1 MPSDETIIT
10 KQETTEVLDNKGNS
24 APSEGAKTLS
34 DIFDKMIEAKA
45 EGEDP
50 KAAIKEV
57 AQEKAEEQEPKA
69 ESKQEA
75 PKAEA
80 TTKAEPSELEKK
92 LEEKQTAKD
101 EAAKEEEISRESL
114 RKMFDKNPEKE
125 KAKSADKEEAK
136 SEVDDVPEEELQVLP
151 YDKPKTAKRI
161 NALLAKI
168 KQVESRET
176 DTRKQAE
183 EKAKRLSEL
192 EQELSTV
199 KSANPAT
206 DEKIKAQL
214 DELAMYRRRYEL
226 DTDPELKEKFDTR
239 IETQEV
245 AILDHLKKRGATD
258 ELVKLIQ
265 NEGGWARFASSNN
278 TMTLPDEDGGT
289 RQVSMA
295 ELAETII
302 NALPLGE
309 RKAIEAA
316 MMDQIQTQSAKKLH
330 YEEQVKKAKEY
341 FSKRDEESKK
351 AMADQ
356 QRQIEEARKSVEKWQ
371 SEVEQS
377 DWLKDREVPAK
388 ATPEQKQAIQEHNRY
403 NAQLRSLLKKAVSTT
418 DLNGMLEIVHDS
430 VRYYDERRNTASLKR
445 EVDSLRSEL
454 QAKQAELDKFKGAS
468 RSVPRAGSVSSNAT
482 APSAAEK
489 RPRSLE
495 EAFDRLSRG
504 EGLSDE

>member
-10 KQETTEVLDNKGNS
+10 KQETSEILDNKGNS
-24 APSEGAKTLS
+24 SPSEGAKTLS
-34 DIFDKMIEAKA
+34 DIFDKMIEAKS

-50 KAAIKEV
+50 KLAIKEV
-57 AQEKAEEQEPKA
+57 EQEKAEQAKPEPKA
-69 ESKQEA
+69 ETVKEEPAAKS
-75 PKAEA
+75 
-80 TTKAEPSELEKK
+80 EPSDLDKK
-92 LEEKQTAKD
+92 LEDKKPAAE
-101 EAAKEEEISRESL
+101 EPAKEEDVSRDSL
-114 RKMFDKNPEKE
+114 RKMFEKKDAE
-125 KAKSADKEEAK
+125 KAKAAVKEDKKDTLE
-136 SEVDDVPEEELQVLP
+136 DVSEEELQVLP
-151 YDKPKTAKRI
+151 HDKPKTAKRI
-161 NALLAKI
+161 NALLSKI
-168 KQVESRET
+168 KEVESRET
-176 DTRKQAE
+176 ETRKQAE
-183 EKAKRLSEL
+183 EKAKRLAEL
-192 EQELSTV
+192 EQQLSTV
-199 KSANPAT
+199 KSSDPTT
-206 DEKIKAQL
+206 DEKVKAQL

-226 DTDPELKEKFDTR
+226 DNDPELREKFDTR
-239 IETQEV
+239 IEAQES
-245 AILDHLKKRGATD
+245 AIVDHLKKRGATD

-295 ELAETII
+295 ELAETIV

-330 YEEQVKKAKEY
+330 YEDQVKKAKEY
-341 FSKRDEESKK
+341 FSKRDEEGRK
-351 AMADQ
+351 AQAEQ

-377 DWLKDREVPAK
+377 DWLKDKELPSK

-445 EVDSLRSEL
+445 EVDSLRAEL

-468 RSVPRAGSVSSNAT
+468 RSVPRAGSVSSNASAPT
-482 APSAAEK
+482 ATEK

-504 EGLSDE
+504 ESINEE

>member
-1 MPSDETIIT
+1 MPSEETIIT
-10 KQETTEVLDNKGNS
+10 KQETTEVLDNNGNTS
-24 APSEGAKTLS
+24 PSEGAKTLS
-34 DIFDKMIEAKA
+34 DIFDKMIEAKS

-50 KAAIKEV
+50 KLAIKEV
-57 AQEKAEEQEPKA
+57 EQQKAEQVKPEPKA
-69 ESKQEA
+69 ETVKEEPAAKS
-75 PKAEA
+75 
-80 TTKAEPSELEKK
+80 EPSDLDKK
-92 LEEKQTAKD
+92 LEDKKPAAE
-101 EAAKEEEISRESL
+101 EPAKEEDVSRDSL
-114 RKMFDKNPEKE
+114 RKMFEKKDSE
-125 KAKSADKEEAK
+125 KAKVADKEEK
-136 SEVDDVPEEELQVLP
+136 KDTLEDVSEEELQVLP
-151 YDKPKTAKRI
+151 HDKPKTAKRI
-161 NALLAKI
+161 NALLSKI
-168 KQVESRET
+168 KEVESRET
-176 DTRKQAE
+176 ETRKQAE
-183 EKAKRLSEL
+183 EKAKRLAEL
-192 EQELSTV
+192 EQQLSTV
-199 KSANPAT
+199 KSSDPTT

-226 DTDPELKEKFDTR
+226 DNDPELKEKFDTR
-239 IETQEV
+239 IEAQES
-245 AILDHLKKRGATD
+245 AIVDHLKKRGATD

-330 YEEQVKKAKEY
+330 YEDQVKKAKEY
-341 FSKRDEESKK
+341 FSKRDEEGRK
-351 AMADQ
+351 AQAEQ

-377 DWLKDREVPAK
+377 DWLKDKELPAK

-445 EVDSLRSEL
+445 EVDSLRAEL

-468 RSVPRAGSVSSNAT
+468 RSVPRAGSVSSNASAPT
-482 APSAAEK
+482 APEK

-504 EGLSDE
+504 ESINEE

>member
-10 KQETTEVLDNKGNS
+10 KQETSEVLDNKGNS
-24 APSEGAKTLS
+24 SPSEGAKTLS
-34 DIFDKMIEAKA
+34 DIFDKMIEAKS

-50 KAAIKEV
+50 KLAIKEV
-57 AQEKAEEQEPKA
+57 EQEKAEQAKPEPKA
-69 ESKQEA
+69 EPVKEEPAAKS
-75 PKAEA
+75 
-80 TTKAEPSELEKK
+80 EPSDLDKK
-92 LEEKQTAKD
+92 LEDKKPAAE
-101 EAAKEEEISRESL
+101 EPAKEEDVSRDSL
-114 RKMFDKNPEKE
+114 RKMFEKKDAE
-125 KAKSADKEEAK
+125 KAKASDKEEK
-136 SEVDDVPEEELQVLP
+136 KDTFEDVSEEELQVLP
-151 YDKPKTAKRI
+151 HDKPKTAKRI
-161 NALLAKI
+161 NALLSKI
-168 KQVESRET
+168 KEVESRET
-176 DTRKQAE
+176 ETRKQAE
-183 EKAKRLSEL
+183 EKAKRLAEL
-192 EQELSTV
+192 EQQLSTV
-199 KSANPAT
+199 KSSDPTT
-206 DEKIKAQL
+206 DEKVKAQL

-226 DTDPELKEKFDTR
+226 DNDPELKEKFDTR
-239 IETQEV
+239 IEAQEL
-245 AILDHLKKRGATD
+245 AIVDHLKKRGATD

-330 YEEQVKKAKEY
+330 YEDQVKKAKEY

-351 AMADQ
+351 ASAEQ

-371 SEVEQS
+371 AEVEQS
-377 DWLKDREVPAK
+377 EWLKDKELPAK
-388 ATPEQKQAIQEHNRY
+388 ATPEQKQAVQEHNRY

-445 EVDSLRSEL
+445 EVDSLRAEL

-468 RSVPRAGSVSSNAT
+468 RSVPRAGSVSSNASTPT
-482 APSAAEK
+482 ATEK

-504 EGLSDE
+504 ESINEE

>member
-10 KQETTEVLDNKGNS
+10 KQETSEILDNKGNS
-24 APSEGAKTLS
+24 SPSEGAKTLS
-34 DIFDKMIEAKA
+34 DIFDKMIEAKS

-50 KAAIKEV
+50 KLAIKEV
-57 AQEKAEEQEPKA
+57 EQEKAEQAKPEPKA
-69 ESKQEA
+69 ETVKEEPAAKS
-75 PKAEA
+75 
-80 TTKAEPSELEKK
+80 EPSDLDKK
-92 LEEKQTAKD
+92 LEDKKPAAE
-101 EAAKEEEISRESL
+101 EPAKEEDVSRDSL
-114 RKMFDKNPEKE
+114 RKMFEKKDAE
-125 KAKSADKEEAK
+125 KAKAADKEDKKDTLE
-136 SEVDDVPEEELQVLP
+136 DVSEEELQVLP
-151 YDKPKTAKRI
+151 HDKPKTAKRI
-161 NALLAKI
+161 NALLSKI
-168 KQVESRET
+168 KEVESRET
-176 DTRKQAE
+176 ETRKQAE
-183 EKAKRLSEL
+183 EKAKRLAEL
-192 EQELSTV
+192 EQQLSTV
-199 KSANPAT
+199 KSSDPTT
-206 DEKIKAQL
+206 DEKVKAQL

-226 DTDPELKEKFDTR
+226 DNDPELKEKFDTR
-239 IETQEV
+239 IEAQES
-245 AILDHLKKRGATD
+245 AIVDHLKKRGATD

-295 ELAETII
+295 ELAETIV

-330 YEEQVKKAKEY
+330 YEDQVKKAKEY
-341 FSKRDEESKK
+341 FSKRDEEGKK
-351 AMADQ
+351 AAAEQ

-377 DWLKDREVPAK
+377 DWLKDKDLPAK

-445 EVDSLRSEL
+445 EVDSLRAEL

-468 RSVPRAGSVSSNAT
+468 RSVPRAGSVSSNASAPT
-482 APSAAEK
+482 ATEK

-504 EGLSDE
+504 ESINEE

>member
-10 KQETTEVLDNKGNS
+10 KQETSEVLDNKGNS
-24 APSEGAKTLS
+24 SPSEGAKTLS
-34 DIFDKMIEAKA
+34 DIFDKMIEAKS

-50 KAAIKEV
+50 KLAIKEV
-57 AQEKAEEQEPKA
+57 EQEKAEQAKPEPKA
-69 ESKQEA
+69 ETVKEEPAAKS
-75 PKAEA
+75 
-80 TTKAEPSELEKK
+80 EPSDLDKK
-92 LEEKQTAKD
+92 LEDKKPAAE
-101 EAAKEEEISRESL
+101 EPAKEEDVSRDSL
-114 RKMFDKNPEKE
+114 RKMFEKKDAE
-125 KAKSADKEEAK
+125 KAKAADKEDKKDTLE
-136 SEVDDVPEEELQVLP
+136 DVSEEELQVLP
-151 YDKPKTAKRI
+151 HDKPKTAKRI
-161 NALLAKI
+161 NALLSKI
-168 KQVESRET
+168 KEVESRET
-176 DTRKQAE
+176 ETRKQAE
-183 EKAKRLSEL
+183 EKAKRLAEL
-192 EQELSTV
+192 EQQLSTV
-199 KSANPAT
+199 KSSDPTT
-206 DEKIKAQL
+206 DEKVKAQL

-226 DTDPELKEKFDTR
+226 DNDPELKEKFDTR
-239 IETQEV
+239 IEAQES
-245 AILDHLKKRGATD
+245 AIVDHLKKRGATD
-258 ELVKLIQ
+258 ELVKLNQ

-295 ELAETII
+295 ELAETIV

-330 YEEQVKKAKEY
+330 YEDQVKKAKEY
-341 FSKRDEESKK
+341 FSKRDEEGKK
-351 AMADQ
+351 AAAEQ

-377 DWLKDREVPAK
+377 DWLKDKDLPAK

-445 EVDSLRSEL
+445 EVDSLRAEL

-468 RSVPRAGSVSSNAT
+468 RSVPRAGSVSSNASAPT
-482 APSAAEK
+482 ATEK

-504 EGLSDE
+504 ESINEE

>member
-10 KQETTEVLDNKGNS
+10 KQETSEILDNKGNS
-24 APSEGAKTLS
+24 SPSEGAKTLS
-34 DIFDKMIEAKA
+34 DIFDKMIEAKS

-50 KAAIKEV
+50 KLAIKEV
-57 AQEKAEEQEPKA
+57 EQEKAEQAKPEPKA
-69 ESKQEA
+69 A
-75 PKAEA
+75 PVKEEPAA
-80 TTKAEPSELEKK
+80 KSEPSDLEKK
-92 LEEKQTAKD
+92 LEDKKPDTE
-101 EAAKEEEISRESL
+101 ESSKEEDVSRDSL
-114 RKMFDKNPEKE
+114 RKMFEKKDAE
-125 KAKSADKEEAK
+125 KAKAADKEEK
-136 SEVDDVPEEELQVLP
+136 KDTLEDVSEEELQVLP
-151 YDKPKTAKRI
+151 HDKPKTAKRI
-161 NALLAKI
+161 NALLSKI
-168 KQVESRET
+168 KEVESRET
-176 DTRKQAE
+176 ETRKQAE
-183 EKAKRLSEL
+183 EKAKRLAEL
-192 EQELSTV
+192 EQQLSTV
-199 KSANPAT
+199 KSSDPTT

-214 DELAMYRRRYEL
+214 DELSMYRRRYEL
-226 DTDPELKEKFDTR
+226 DNDPELKEKFDTR
-239 IETQEV
+239 IEAQES
-245 AILDHLKKRGATD
+245 AIVDHLKKRGATD

-295 ELAETII
+295 ELAETIV

-330 YEEQVKKAKEY
+330 YEDQVKKAKDY
-341 FSKRDEESKK
+341 FSKRDEEGRK
-351 AMADQ
+351 AAADQ

-377 DWLKDREVPAK
+377 DWLKDKELPAK

-403 NAQLRSLLKKAVSTT
+403 NSQLRSLLKKAVSTT

-445 EVDSLRSEL
+445 EVDSLRAEL

-468 RSVPRAGSVSSNAT
+468 RSVPRAGSVSSNASAPT
-482 APSAAEK
+482 ATEK

-504 EGLSDE
+504 ESINEE

>member
-1 MPSDETIIT
+1 MPSEETIIT
-10 KQETTEVLDNKGNS
+10 KQETTEVLDNNGNTS
-24 APSEGAKTLS
+24 PSEGAKTLS
-34 DIFDKMIEAKA
+34 DIFDKMIEAKS

-50 KAAIKEV
+50 KLAIKEV
-57 AQEKAEEQEPKA
+57 EQQKAEQVKPEPKA
-69 ESKQEA
+69 ETVKEEPAAKS
-75 PKAEA
+75 
-80 TTKAEPSELEKK
+80 EPSDLDKK
-92 LEEKQTAKD
+92 LEDKKPAAE
-101 EAAKEEEISRESL
+101 EPAKEEDVSRDSL
-114 RKMFDKNPEKE
+114 RKMFDKKDAE
-125 KAKSADKEEAK
+125 KAKAADKEDKKDTLE
-136 SEVDDVPEEELQVLP
+136 DVSEEELQVLP
-151 YDKPKTAKRI
+151 HDKPKTAKRI
-161 NALLAKI
+161 NALLSKI
-168 KQVESRET
+168 KEVESRET
-176 DTRKQAE
+176 ETRKQAE
-183 EKAKRLSEL
+183 EKAKRLAEL
-192 EQELSTV
+192 EQQLSTV
-199 KSANPAT
+199 KSSDPTT

-226 DTDPELKEKFDTR
+226 DNDPELKEKFDTR
-239 IETQEV
+239 IEAQES
-245 AILDHLKKRGATD
+245 AIVDHLKKRGATD

-330 YEEQVKKAKEY
+330 YEDQVKKAKEY
-341 FSKRDEESKK
+341 FSKRDEEGRK
-351 AMADQ
+351 AQAEQ

-377 DWLKDREVPAK
+377 DWLKDKELPAK

-445 EVDSLRSEL
+445 EVDSLRAEL

-468 RSVPRAGSVSSNAT
+468 RSVPRAGSVSSNASAPT
-482 APSAAEK
+482 APEK

-504 EGLSDE
+504 ESINEE

>member
-10 KQETTEVLDNKGNS
+10 KQETSEVLDNKGNS
-24 APSEGAKTLS
+24 SPSEGAKTLS
-34 DIFDKMIEAKA
+34 DIFDKMIEAKS

-50 KAAIKEV
+50 KLAIKEV
-57 AQEKAEEQEPKA
+57 EQEKAEQTKPEPKA
-69 ESKQEA
+69 ETVKEEPAVKS
-75 PKAEA
+75 
-80 TTKAEPSELEKK
+80 EPSDLDKK
-92 LEEKQTAKD
+92 LEEKKPAA
-101 EAAKEEEISRESL
+101 EEPAKEEDVSRDAL
-114 RKMFDKNPEKE
+114 RKMFEKKDAE
-125 KAKSADKEEAK
+125 KAKAADKEDK
-136 SEVDDVPEEELQVLP
+136 KDTLDDVSEEELQVLP
-151 YDKPKTAKRI
+151 HDKPKTAKRI
-161 NALLAKI
+161 NALLSKS
-168 KQVESRET
+168 KDVESRET
-176 DTRKQAE
+176 ETRKQAE
-183 EKAKRLSEL
+183 EKAKRLAEL
-192 EQELSTV
+192 EQQLSTV
-199 KSANPAT
+199 KSSDPTT
-206 DEKIKAQL
+206 DEKVKAQL

-226 DTDPELKEKFDTR
+226 DNDPELREKFDTR
-239 IETQEV
+239 IEAQES
-245 AILDHLKKRGATD
+245 AIVDHLKKRGATD

-295 ELAETII
+295 ELAETIV

-330 YEEQVKKAKEY
+330 YEDQVKKAKEY
-341 FSKRDEESKK
+341 FSKRDEEGRK
-351 AMADQ
+351 AQAEQ

-377 DWLKDREVPAK
+377 DWLKDKELPSK

-445 EVDSLRSEL
+445 EVDSLRAEL

-468 RSVPRAGSVSSNAT
+468 RSVPRAGSVSSNASAPT
-482 APSAAEK
+482 ATEK

-504 EGLSDE
+504 ESINEE

>member
-1 MPSDETIIT
+1 MPSEETIIT
-10 KQETTEVLDNKGNS
+10 KQETTEVLDNNGNTS
-24 APSEGAKTLS
+24 PSEGAKTLS
-34 DIFDKMIEAKA
+34 DIFDKMLEAKG

-50 KAAIKEV
+50 KGAINEV
-57 AQEKAEEQEPKA
+57 VQEKAAAEQPKA
-69 ESKQEA
+69 EQKQEVQKQEA
-75 PKAEA
+75 TAKTEA
-80 TTKAEPSELEKK
+80 SDLDKK
-92 LEEKQTAKD
+92 LEEKQAAKD
-101 EAAKEEEISRESL
+101 EVAKEEEVSRDSL
-114 RKMFDKNPEKE
+114 RKMFDKAPEKE
-125 KAKSADKEEAK
+125 KAKTSEKDDAK
-136 SEVDDVPEEELQVLP
+136 GEVDDVPEEELQVLP

-161 NALLAKI
+161 NALLSKI

-176 DTRKQAE
+176 ETRKQAD

-199 KSANPAT
+199 KSSNPAT

-214 DELAMYRRRYEL
+214 DELAMYRRRYEM
-226 DTDPELKEKFDTR
+226 DSDPELREKFDTR
-239 IETQEV
+239 IETQEI

-295 ELAETII
+295 ELAETIV

-316 MMDQIQTQSAKKLH
+316 MMDQIQTQSARKLH
-330 YEEQVKKAKEY
+330 YEDQVKKAKEY
-341 FSKRDEESKK
+341 FSKRDEEGKK
-351 AMADQ
+351 AAAEQ

-377 DWLKDREVPAK
+377 DWLKDKELPAK
-388 ATPEQKQAIQEHNRY
+388 ATAEQKQAIQEYNRY
-403 NAQLRSLLKKAVSTT
+403 NSQLRSLLKKAVSTT

-482 APSAAEK
+482 VPSAAEK

-504 EGLSDE
+504 EGLNDE

>member
-10 KQETTEVLDNKGNS
+10 KQETSEVLDNKGNS
-24 APSEGAKTLS
+24 SPSEGAKTLS
-34 DIFDKMIEAKA
+34 DIFDKMIEAKS

-50 KAAIKEV
+50 KLAIKEV
-57 AQEKAEEQEPKA
+57 EQEKAEQAKPEPKA
-69 ESKQEA
+69 ETVKEEPAAKS
-75 PKAEA
+75 
-80 TTKAEPSELEKK
+80 EPSDLDKK
-92 LEEKQTAKD
+92 LEDKKPAAE
-101 EAAKEEEISRESL
+101 EPAKEEDVSRDSL
-114 RKMFDKNPEKE
+114 RKMFEKKDAE
-125 KAKSADKEEAK
+125 KAKAADKEDKKDTLE
-136 SEVDDVPEEELQVLP
+136 DVSEEELQVLP
-151 YDKPKTAKRI
+151 HDKPKTAKRI
-161 NALLAKI
+161 NALLSKI
-168 KQVESRET
+168 KEVESRET
-176 DTRKQAE
+176 ETRKQAE
-183 EKAKRLSEL
+183 EKAKRLAEL
-192 EQELSTV
+192 EQQLSTV
-199 KSANPAT
+199 KSSDPTT
-206 DEKIKAQL
+206 DEKVKAQL

-226 DTDPELKEKFDTR
+226 DNDPELREKFDTR
-239 IETQEV
+239 IEAQES
-245 AILDHLKKRGATD
+245 AIVDHLKKRGATD

-295 ELAETII
+295 ELAETIV

-330 YEEQVKKAKEY
+330 YEDQVKKAKEY
-341 FSKRDEESKK
+341 FSKRDEEGRK
-351 AMADQ
+351 AQAEQ

-377 DWLKDREVPAK
+377 DWLKDKELPSK

-445 EVDSLRSEL
+445 EVDSLRAEL

-468 RSVPRAGSVSSNAT
+468 RSVPRAGSVSSNASAPT
-482 APSAAEK
+482 ATEK

-504 EGLSDE
+504 ESINEE

>member
-10 KQETTEVLDNKGNS
+10 KQETSEVLDNKGNS
-24 APSEGAKTLS
+24 SPSEGAKTLS
-34 DIFDKMIEAKA
+34 DIFDKMIEAKS

-50 KAAIKEV
+50 KLAIKEV
-57 AQEKAEEQEPKA
+57 EQEKAEQAKPEPKA
-69 ESKQEA
+69 ETVKEEPAAKS
-75 PKAEA
+75 
-80 TTKAEPSELEKK
+80 EPSDLDKK
-92 LEEKQTAKD
+92 LEDKKPAAE
-101 EAAKEEEISRESL
+101 EPAKEEDVSRDSL
-114 RKMFDKNPEKE
+114 RKMFEKKDAE
-125 KAKSADKEEAK
+125 KAKAADKEDK
-136 SEVDDVPEEELQVLP
+136 KDTLDDVSEEELQVLP
-151 YDKPKTAKRI
+151 HDKPKTAKRI
-161 NALLAKI
+161 NALLSKI
-168 KQVESRET
+168 KEVESRET
-176 DTRKQAE
+176 ETRKQAE
-183 EKAKRLSEL
+183 EKAKRLAEL
-192 EQELSTV
+192 EQQLSTV
-199 KSANPAT
+199 KSSDPTT
-206 DEKIKAQL
+206 DEKVKAQL

-226 DTDPELKEKFDTR
+226 DNDPELREKFDTR
-239 IETQEV
+239 IEAQES
-245 AILDHLKKRGATD
+245 AIVDHLKKRGATD

-295 ELAETII
+295 ELAETIV

-330 YEEQVKKAKEY
+330 YEDQVKKAKEY
-341 FSKRDEESKK
+341 FSKRDEEGKK
-351 AMADQ
+351 AAAEQ

-377 DWLKDREVPAK
+377 DWLKDKELPSK
-388 ATPEQKQAIQEHNRY
+388 ATPEQKQAIQEYNRY
-403 NAQLRSLLKKAVSTT
+403 NSQLRSLLKKAVSTT

-445 EVDSLRSEL
+445 EVDSLRAEL

-468 RSVPRAGSVSSNAT
+468 RSVPRAGSVSSNASAPT
-482 APSAAEK
+482 ATEK

-504 EGLSDE
+504 ESINEE

>member
-10 KQETTEVLDNKGNS
+10 KQETSEVLDNKGNS
-24 APSEGAKTLS
+24 SPSEGAKTLS
-34 DIFDKMIEAKA
+34 DIFDKMIEAKS

-50 KAAIKEV
+50 KLAIKEV
-57 AQEKAEEQEPKA
+57 EQEKAEQTKPEPKA
-69 ESKQEA
+69 ETVKEEPAVKS
-75 PKAEA
+75 
-80 TTKAEPSELEKK
+80 EPSDLDKK
-92 LEEKQTAKD
+92 LEEKKPAA
-101 EAAKEEEISRESL
+101 EEPAKEEDVSRDAL
-114 RKMFDKNPEKE
+114 RKMFEKKDAE
-125 KAKSADKEEAK
+125 KAKAADKEDK
-136 SEVDDVPEEELQVLP
+136 KDTLDDVSEEELQVLP
-151 YDKPKTAKRI
+151 HDKPKTAKRI
-161 NALLAKI
+161 NALLSKI
-168 KQVESRET
+168 KDVESRET
-176 DTRKQAE
+176 ETRKQAE
-183 EKAKRLSEL
+183 EKAKRLAEL
-192 EQELSTV
+192 EQQLSTV
-199 KSANPAT
+199 KSSDPTT
-206 DEKIKAQL
+206 DEKVKAQL

-226 DTDPELKEKFDTR
+226 DNDPELREKFDTR
-239 IETQEV
+239 IEAQES
-245 AILDHLKKRGATD
+245 AIVDHLKKRGATD

-295 ELAETII
+295 ELAETIV

-330 YEEQVKKAKEY
+330 YEDQVKKAKEY
-341 FSKRDEESKK
+341 FSKRDEEGRK
-351 AMADQ
+351 AQAEQ

-377 DWLKDREVPAK
+377 DWLKDKELPSK

-445 EVDSLRSEL
+445 EVDSLRAEL

-468 RSVPRAGSVSSNAT
+468 RSVPRAGSVSSNASAPT
-482 APSAAEK
+482 ATEK

-504 EGLSDE
+504 ESINEE

>member
-10 KQETTEVLDNKGNS
+10 KQETSEILDNKGNS
-24 APSEGAKTLS
+24 SPSEGAKTLS
-34 DIFDKMIEAKA
+34 DIFDKMIEAKS

-50 KAAIKEV
+50 KLAIKEV
-57 AQEKAEEQEPKA
+57 EQEKAEQAKPEPKA
-69 ESKQEA
+69 ETVKEEPAAKS
-75 PKAEA
+75 
-80 TTKAEPSELEKK
+80 EPSDLDKK
-92 LEEKQTAKD
+92 LEDKKPAAE
-101 EAAKEEEISRESL
+101 EPAKEEDVSRDSL
-114 RKMFDKNPEKE
+114 RKMFEKKDAE
-125 KAKSADKEEAK
+125 KAKAADKEDKKDTLE
-136 SEVDDVPEEELQVLP
+136 DVSEEELQVLP
-151 YDKPKTAKRI
+151 HDKPKTAKRI
-161 NALLAKI
+161 NALLSKI
-168 KQVESRET
+168 KEVESRET
-176 DTRKQAE
+176 ETRKQAE
-183 EKAKRLSEL
+183 EKAKRLAEL
-192 EQELSTV
+192 EQQLSTV
-199 KSANPAT
+199 KSSDPTT
-206 DEKIKAQL
+206 DEKVKAQL

-226 DTDPELKEKFDTR
+226 DNDPELKEKFDTR
-239 IETQEV
+239 IEAQES
-245 AILDHLKKRGATD
+245 AIVDHLKKRGATD

-295 ELAETII
+295 ELAETIV

-330 YEEQVKKAKEY
+330 YEDQVKKAKEY
-341 FSKRDEESKK
+341 FSKRDEEGRK
-351 AMADQ
+351 AQAEQ

-377 DWLKDREVPAK
+377 DWLKDKDLPAK

-445 EVDSLRSEL
+445 EVDSLRAEL

-468 RSVPRAGSVSSNAT
+468 RSVPRAGSVSSNASAPT
-482 APSAAEK
+482 ATEK

-504 EGLSDE
+504 ESINEE

>member
-1 MPSDETIIT
+1 MPSEETIIT
-10 KQETTEVLDNKGNS
+10 KQETTEVLDNNGNTS
-24 APSEGAKTLS
+24 PSEGAKTLS
-34 DIFDKMIEAKA
+34 DIFDKMIEAKS

-50 KAAIKEV
+50 KLAIKEV
-57 AQEKAEEQEPKA
+57 EQQKAEQVKPEPKA
-69 ESKQEA
+69 ETVKEEPAAKS
-75 PKAEA
+75 
-80 TTKAEPSELEKK
+80 EPSDLDKK
-92 LEEKQTAKD
+92 LEDKKPAAE
-101 EAAKEEEISRESL
+101 EPAKEEDVSRDSL
-114 RKMFDKNPEKE
+114 RKMFDKKDAE
-125 KAKSADKEEAK
+125 KAKAADKEDKKDTLE
-136 SEVDDVPEEELQVLP
+136 DVSEEELQVLP
-151 YDKPKTAKRI
+151 HDKPKTAKRI
-161 NALLAKI
+161 NALLSKI
-168 KQVESRET
+168 KEVESRET
-176 DTRKQAE
+176 ETRKQAE
-183 EKAKRLSEL
+183 EKAKRLAEL
-192 EQELSTV
+192 EQQLSTV
-199 KSANPAT
+199 KSSDPTT

-226 DTDPELKEKFDTR
+226 DNDPELKEKFDTR
-239 IETQEV
+239 IEAQES
-245 AILDHLKKRGATD
+245 AIVDHLKKRGATD

-330 YEEQVKKAKEY
+330 YEDQVKKAKEY
-341 FSKRDEESKK
+341 FSKRDEEGKK
-351 AMADQ
+351 AQAEQ

-377 DWLKDREVPAK
+377 DWLKDKELPAK

-445 EVDSLRSEL
+445 EVDSLRAEL

-468 RSVPRAGSVSSNAT
+468 RSVPRAGSVSSNASAPT
-482 APSAAEK
+482 APEK

-504 EGLSDE
+504 ESINEE

>member
-10 KQETTEVLDNKGNS
+10 KQETSEILDNKGNS
-24 APSEGAKTLS
+24 SPSEGAKTLS
-34 DIFDKMIEAKA
+34 DIFDKMIEAKS

-50 KAAIKEV
+50 KLAIKEV
-57 AQEKAEEQEPKA
+57 EQEKAEQAKPEPKPEPVKEEPA
-69 ESKQEA
+69 AKS
-75 PKAEA
+75 
-80 TTKAEPSELEKK
+80 EPSDLDKK
-92 LEEKQTAKD
+92 LEEKKAAA
-101 EAAKEEEISRESL
+101 EEPAKEEDVSRDSL
-114 RKMFDKNPEKE
+114 RKMFEKKDAE
-125 KAKSADKEEAK
+125 KAKAADKEEKKEAT
-136 SEVDDVPEEELQVLP
+136 DDVSEEELQVLP
-151 YDKPKTAKRI
+151 HDKPKTAKRI
-161 NALLAKI
+161 NALLSKI
-168 KQVESRET
+168 KDVESRET
-176 DTRKQAE
+176 ETRKQAE
-183 EKAKRLSEL
+183 EKAKRLAEL
-192 EQELSTV
+192 EQQLSTV
-199 KSANPAT
+199 KSSDPTT
-206 DEKIKAQL
+206 DEKVKAQL

-226 DTDPELKEKFDTR
+226 DNDPELREKFDTR
-239 IETQEV
+239 IEAQES
-245 AILDHLKKRGATD
+245 AIVDHLKKRGATD

-295 ELAETII
+295 ELAETIV

-330 YEEQVKKAKEY
+330 YEDQVKKAKEY
-341 FSKRDEESKK
+341 FSKRDEEGKK
-351 AMADQ
+351 AAADQ

-377 DWLKDREVPAK
+377 DWLKDKELPAK
-388 ATPEQKQAIQEHNRY
+388 ATTEQKQAIQEHNRY

-445 EVDSLRSEL
+445 EVDSLRAEL

-468 RSVPRAGSVSSNAT
+468 RSVPRAGSVSSNASAPT
-482 APSAAEK
+482 ATEK

-504 EGLSDE
+504 ESINEE

>member
-10 KQETTEVLDNKGNS
+10 KQETSEILDNKGNS
-24 APSEGAKTLS
+24 SPSEGAKTLS
-34 DIFDKMIEAKA
+34 DIFDKMIEAKS

-50 KAAIKEV
+50 KLAIKEV
-57 AQEKAEEQEPKA
+57 EQEKAEQAKPEPKA
-69 ESKQEA
+69 ETVKEEPAAKS
-75 PKAEA
+75 
-80 TTKAEPSELEKK
+80 EPSDLDKK
-92 LEEKQTAKD
+92 LEDKKPAAE
-101 EAAKEEEISRESL
+101 EPAKEEDVSRDSL
-114 RKMFDKNPEKE
+114 RKMFEKKDAE
-125 KAKSADKEEAK
+125 KAKAADKEDKKDTLE
-136 SEVDDVPEEELQVLP
+136 DVSEEELQVLP
-151 YDKPKTAKRI
+151 HDKPKTAKRI
-161 NALLAKI
+161 NALLSKI
-168 KQVESRET
+168 KEVESRET
-176 DTRKQAE
+176 ETRKQAE
-183 EKAKRLSEL
+183 EKAKRLAEL
-192 EQELSTV
+192 EQQLSTV
-199 KSANPAT
+199 KSSDPTT
-206 DEKIKAQL
+206 DEKVKAQL

-226 DTDPELKEKFDTR
+226 DNDPELREKFDTR
-239 IETQEV
+239 IEAQES
-245 AILDHLKKRGATD
+245 AIVDHLKKRGATD

-295 ELAETII
+295 ELAETIV

-330 YEEQVKKAKEY
+330 YEDQVKKAKEY
-341 FSKRDEESKK
+341 FSKRDEEGRK
-351 AMADQ
+351 AQAEQ

-377 DWLKDREVPAK
+377 DWLKDKELPSK

-445 EVDSLRSEL
+445 EVDSLRAEL

-468 RSVPRAGSVSSNAT
+468 RSVPRAGSVSSNASAPT
-482 APSAAEK
+482 ATEK

-504 EGLSDE
+504 ESINEE

>member
-10 KQETTEVLDNKGNS
+10 KQETSEILDNKGNS
-24 APSEGAKTLS
+24 SPSEGAKTLS
-34 DIFDKMIEAKA
+34 DIFDKMIEAKS

-50 KAAIKEV
+50 KLAIKEV
-57 AQEKAEEQEPKA
+57 EQEKAEQAKPGPKA
-69 ESKQEA
+69 ETVKEEPAAKS
-75 PKAEA
+75 
-80 TTKAEPSELEKK
+80 EPSDLDKK
-92 LEEKQTAKD
+92 LEDKKPAAE
-101 EAAKEEEISRESL
+101 EPAKEEDVSRDSL
-114 RKMFDKNPEKE
+114 RKMFEKKDAE
-125 KAKSADKEEAK
+125 KAKAADKEDKKDTLE
-136 SEVDDVPEEELQVLP
+136 DVSEEELQVLP
-151 YDKPKTAKRI
+151 HDKPKTAKRI
-161 NALLAKI
+161 NALLSKI
-168 KQVESRET
+168 KEVESRET
-176 DTRKQAE
+176 ETRKQAE
-183 EKAKRLSEL
+183 EKAKRLAEL
-192 EQELSTV
+192 EQQLSTV
-199 KSANPAT
+199 KSSDPTT
-206 DEKIKAQL
+206 DEKVKAQL

-226 DTDPELKEKFDTR
+226 DNDPELREKFDTR
-239 IETQEV
+239 IEAQES
-245 AILDHLKKRGATD
+245 AIVDHLKKRGATD

-295 ELAETII
+295 ELAETIV

-330 YEEQVKKAKEY
+330 YEDQVKKAKEY
-341 FSKRDEESKK
+341 FSKRDEEGKK
-351 AMADQ
+351 AAADQ

-377 DWLKDREVPAK
+377 DWLKDKELPAK
-388 ATPEQKQAIQEHNRY
+388 ATTEQKQAIQEHNRY

-445 EVDSLRSEL
+445 EVDSLRAEL

-468 RSVPRAGSVSSNAT
+468 RSVPRAGSVSSNASAPT
-482 APSAAEK
+482 ATEK

-504 EGLSDE
+504 ESINEE

>member
-10 KQETTEVLDNKGNS
+10 KQETSEVLDNKGNS
-24 APSEGAKTLS
+24 SPSEGAKTLS
-34 DIFDKMIEAKA
+34 DIFDKMIEAKS

-50 KAAIKEV
+50 KLAIKEV
-57 AQEKAEEQEPKA
+57 EQEKAEQAKPEPKA
-69 ESKQEA
+69 EPVKE
-75 PKAEA
+75 
-80 TTKAEPSELEKK
+80 EPSAKSEPSDLDKK
-92 LEEKQTAKD
+92 LEDKKPATE
-101 EAAKEEEISRESL
+101 EPAKEEDVSRDSL
-114 RKMFDKNPEKE
+114 RKMFEKKDAE
-125 KAKSADKEEAK
+125 KAKAADKEDKKDTLE
-136 SEVDDVPEEELQVLP
+136 DVSEEELQVLP
-151 YDKPKTAKRI
+151 HDKPKTAKRI
-161 NALLAKI
+161 NALLSKI
-168 KQVESRET
+168 KEVESRET
-176 DTRKQAE
+176 ETRKQAE
-183 EKAKRLSEL
+183 EKAKRLAEL
-192 EQELSTV
+192 EQQLSTV
-199 KSANPAT
+199 KSSDPTT
-206 DEKIKAQL
+206 DEKVKAQL

-226 DTDPELKEKFDTR
+226 DNDPELKEKFDTR
-239 IETQEV
+239 IEAQES
-245 AILDHLKKRGATD
+245 AIVDHLKKRGATD

-295 ELAETII
+295 ELAETIV

-330 YEEQVKKAKEY
+330 YEDQVKKAKEY
-341 FSKRDEESKK
+341 FSKRDEEGRK
-351 AMADQ
+351 AQAEQ

-377 DWLKDREVPAK
+377 DWLKDKELPSK

-445 EVDSLRSEL
+445 EVDSLRAEL

-468 RSVPRAGSVSSNAT
+468 RSVPRAGSVSSNASAPT
-482 APSAAEK
+482 ATEK

-504 EGLSDE
+504 ESINEE